1 MRYIRKTSIF
11 QRKRLSGFIKI
22 KRTHRTW
29 DRFKNHQLAFVSWI
43 LLLALMAFSFS
54 APLFS
59 RYATHYEVGQ
69 VDLSNRFAPISLKNP
84 FGTDELGRDVLTR
97 ILYGG
102 RVSLLVGI
110 TAAIAATAIGTL
122 IGAIAGYYGGW
133 MDILLM
139 RFTDTMISLPTLPL
153 MIILAAVDLPKRLD
167 LNALPLGI
175 DASVLNIIIIVVI
188 FSWMGVARLVR
199 GSVLSLK
206 ERDFVVAAQA
216 LGVSG
221 ARIISTYLIPNC
233 MAPIIVSATLSV
245 GGNIL
250 YESALSFLGLGIQPP
265 VPSWG
270 NMLTNAQDYLHKA
283 PTLAIFPGFFILL
296 TVVSINFL
304 GDGLRDALDPHF
316 VQGRKKNKRI
326 L

>member
-1 MRYIRKTSIF
+1 MRNIRYQFS
-11 QRKRLSGFIKI
+11 QRRRLSGFIKVR
-22 KRTHRTW
+22 KPTNRTW
-29 DRFKNHQLAFVSWI
+29 DRFKTHRLAFVSWLV
-43 LLLALMAFSFS
+43 LLTLLTLSFS

-59 RYATHYEVGQ
+59 KYVTRYEMSQ
-69 VDLSNRFAPISLKNP
+69 VDLSASFKPISLKHP
-84 FGTDELGRDVLTR
+84 FGTDELGRDVFTR

-102 RVSLLVGI
+102 RVSLMVGI
-110 TAAIAATAIGTL
+110 TAALAATIIGTL
-122 IGAIAGYYGGW
+122 IGAVAGYYGGW
-133 MDILLM
+133 LDTLLM

-153 MIILAAVDLPKRLD
+153 MIILAAVDLPKH
-167 LNALPLGI
+167 LNLKALPLGI
-175 DASVLNIIIIVVI
+175 DVSVLNIICIVVI

-206 ERDFVVAAQA
+206 ERDFVAAAQA
-216 LGVSG
+216 LGMSTG
-221 ARIISTYLIPNC
+221 RIIFVYLIPNC
-233 MAPIIVSATLSV
+233 MAPIIVSATLAV

-270 NMLTNAQDYLHKA
+270 NMLNNAQDYLRKA
-283 PTLAIFPGFFILL
+283 PMLALFPGLFILL

-316 VQGRKKNKRI
+316 VQGRKKNK

>member
-1 MRYIRKTSIF
+1 MN
-11 QRKRLSGFIKI
+11 
-22 KRTHRTW
+22 RTW
-29 DRFKNHQLAFVSWI
+29 DRFKTHQLAFASWLI
-43 LLLALMAFSFS
+43 LLILILLSFS

-59 RYATHYEVGQ
+59 KYVTHYPMGHVN
-69 VDLSNRFAPISLKNP
+69 LSDHFAPISWEHP

-110 TAAIAATAIGTL
+110 TAALAATTLGTF
-122 IGAIAGYYGGW
+122 IGAFAGYYGGW
-133 MDILLM
+133 LDALLM

-153 MIILAAVDLPKRLD
+153 MIILAAVDLPKRLN
-167 LNALPLGI
+167 LKALPWEI
-175 DASVLNIIIIVVI
+175 DVSVLNIIFIVVI

-206 ERDFVVAAQA
+206 ERDFITAAHA
-216 LGVSG
+216 LGVSSF
-221 ARIISTYLIPNC
+221 RIISVYLIPNC

-245 GGNIL
+245 GDNII
-250 YESALSFLGLGIQPP
+250 YESTLSFLGLGIQPP

-270 NMLTNAQDYLHKA
+270 NMLNNAQDYLQKA
-283 PTLAIFPGFFILL
+283 PLLALFPSFFILL

-316 VQGRKKNKRI
+316 VQGRKKNRGSRV
-326 L
+326 